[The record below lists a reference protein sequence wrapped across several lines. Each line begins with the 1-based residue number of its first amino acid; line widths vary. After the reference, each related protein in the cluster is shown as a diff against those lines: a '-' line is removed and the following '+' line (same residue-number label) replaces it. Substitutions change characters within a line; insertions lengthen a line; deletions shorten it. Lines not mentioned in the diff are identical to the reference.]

1 MLARNHPAVWLFIRY
16 DGLPGLF
23 FAVTVLCAG
32 WFYLRGNRTDA
43 VGYLSVLAAFWL
55 TLQFIGPYPSLWNR
69 VVRAVGT
76 KRFQRWAVDVLD
88 NPSPGDEHGFV

>member
-43 VGYLSVLAAFWL
+43 VGYLAVLAAFWL
-55 TLQFIGPYPSLWNR
+55 SCNSSGRTRVCGIEWSGQSALNVSSGGP
-69 VVRAVGT
+69 
-76 KRFQRWAVDVLD
+76 
-88 NPSPGDEHGFV
+88 

>member
-32 WFYLRGNRTDA
+32 WFYLRRNITDA
-43 VGYLSVLAAFWL
+43 VGYLAVLAAFWL
-55 TLQFIGPYPSLWNR
+55 PCNSSGCSYIVRQQ
-69 VVRAVGT
+69 VVTVQVSVAMPIPVQDEEAW
-76 KRFQRWAVDVLD
+76 KR
-88 NPSPGDEHGFV
+88 GE